1 MPNTRRTLS
10 CTLVSITLL
19 ATFPH
24 AAVAGP
30 QQDRMRA
37 CNKEAKEKSLKG
49 DERKSFMSSCLSSGK
64 SEATRTA
71 DASDDAAARKKQCR
85 AEASAKSLK
94 GDERKT
100 FMKQCWS
107 GREMPPGTA
116 SAMETT
122 VKP

>member
-49 DERKSFMSSCLSSGK
+49 DERRAFMSSCLSSGK
-64 SEATRTA
+64 SETTTTTA

-94 GDERKT
+94 GDERKAFISECSKT
-100 FMKQCWS
+100 
-107 GREMPPGTA
+107 
-116 SAMETT
+116 
-122 VKP
+122 

>member
-1 MPNTRRTLS
+1 MPNTRLTLS

-64 SEATRTA
+64 SEATATA

-94 GDERKT
+94 GDERKAFISECSKT
-100 FMKQCWS
+100 
-107 GREMPPGTA
+107 
-116 SAMETT
+116 
-122 VKP
+122 

>member
-19 ATFPH
+19 AALPH

-64 SEATRTA
+64 SEAARTA
-71 DASDDAAARKKQCR
+71 DVSDDAAARKKQCR

-94 GDERKT
+94 GDERKAFISECSKT
-100 FMKQCWS
+100 
-107 GREMPPGTA
+107 
-116 SAMETT
+116 
-122 VKP
+122 

>member
-1 MPNTRRTLS
+1 MPHIRRTFALALIGLS
-10 CTLVSITLL
+10 ASLL
-19 ATFPH
+19 FPGT
-24 AAVAGP
+24 ASAGA

-37 CNKEAKEKSLKG
+37 CNKEAKEKTLKG

-71 DASDDAAARKKQCR
+71 QVSDDAAARKKQCR

-94 GDERKT
+94 GDERKA
-100 FMKQCWS
+100 FVKQCRS
-107 GREMPPGTA
+107 GREVPPGTA

-122 VKP
+122 IKP

>member
-1 MPNTRRTLS
+1 MPNTCRTFT
-10 CTLVSITLL
+10 CTLVCVTLL
-19 ATFPH
+19 TALPH
-24 AAVAGP
+24 SALAGP

-94 GDERKT
+94 GDERKA
-100 FMKQCWS
+100 FVKQCWS
-107 GREMPPGTA
+107 GREVPPGTA

>member
-19 ATFPH
+19 AAFPH

-64 SEATRTA
+64 SEATTTA
-71 DASDDAAARKKQCR
+71 DVSDAAARKKQCR

-94 GDERKT
+94 GDERKAFISECSKT
-100 FMKQCWS
+100 
-107 GREMPPGTA
+107 
-116 SAMETT
+116 
-122 VKP
+122 

>member
-1 MPNTRRTLS
+1 MPNTRLTLS

-19 ATFPH
+19 TTFPH

-49 DERKSFMSSCLSSGK
+49 DERKTFMRSCLSSAK

-71 DASDDAAARKKQCR
+71 EVSDDAAARKKQCR

-94 GDERKT
+94 GDERKAFISECSKT
-100 FMKQCWS
+100 
-107 GREMPPGTA
+107 
-116 SAMETT
+116 
-122 VKP
+122 